1 MLGRLRSHVTRGLGE
16 SGGSE
21 DSCRGLQ
28 KVEVSAERIGTSTE
42 VNAEDYGLE
51 DRSVPWRQGWLVG
64 NCVGGDVVMVKEICG
79 VLLPIML

>member
-51 DRSVPWRQGWLVG
+51 DLGAPKCALAPGLASGELCWG
-64 NCVGGDVVMVKEICG
+64 
-79 VLLPIML
+79 